1 MRYTLA
7 SAFCSCIFLIT
18 ACNNTPAPVQ
28 TNEDQKKD
36 ESTNILKDVIS
47 KVSDLTDNISKREE
61 TLHKMMDSWKTPKD
75 SIDPAE
81 EKPQDIQTPTTNYN
95 LAELAKQKETHTLK
109 NALSEANKS
118 KSGVEEMAAAL
129 SSLIG
134 LESYD
139 YLLQNIKSMVET
151 ETFINVL
158 AVLYYKIISSK
169 NEVQIENV
177 RLIFKPLSMK
187 QKKQLLGYVMLLNT
201 NNTENNHREDIIKEA
216 NYHGLNENF
225 FGKTTSDIASLKATL
240 DAVVTGQEEAKIG
253 LAVAISNHYRR
264 LVKDLPKS
272 NILIIGPSGTGKT
285 FMVQTIAESLKVP
298 FVIADSSN
306 ITQAGYIGGK
316 VTDAVTALAQKADY
330 NLEAIEQGI
339 IFYDEID
346 KMAARSGRKDTE
358 EFKRQAQ
365 ATLLK
370 TIEGIEVDVPFGR
383 SSIKVN
389 TKKILFVCAGA
400 FTGLDTIISE
410 RLAKE
415 NKSAN
420 SNMFSQVSSGDLVN
434 YGFMPELL
442 GRLPNVI
449 TLNKLTTKDFV
460 HILNNSRASI
470 LEEYKNLFK
479 LQNIKLDFTPGA
491 IESIAEKAF
500 TYDIGAR
507 ALRTVVETVMA
518 NLQFRLSSMG
528 TISSCTVTKRVIDYG
543 ELPIISFEQ

>member
-1 MRYTLA
+1 MKYLLT
-7 SAFCSCIFLIT
+7 SAFCSCIFLIA
-18 ACNNTPAPVQ
+18 ACNNNPPPTQ
-28 TNEDQKKD
+28 INEEQQKYD
-36 ESTNILKDVIS
+36 SANILKDAIN
-47 KVSDLTDNISKREE
+47 KVSTLADNISKREE
-61 TLHKMMDSWKTPKD
+61 VLQKMVDSWKTPKD
-75 SIDPAE
+75 PIDSVE
-81 EKPQDIQTPTTNYN
+81 EKPAEIETPTIKHS
-95 LAELAKQKETHTLK
+95 LAELAKQQDTQSLK
-109 NALSEANKS
+109 NALSEANKT
-118 KSGVEEMAAAL
+118 KYGTEEMAEAL
-129 SSLIG
+129 ANLIG

-139 YLLQNIKSMVET
+139 YLLQNIKSSVET

-201 NNTENNHREDIIKEA
+201 NNTENNFREEIIKEA
-216 NYHGLNENF
+216 AYHGIKENF

-240 DAVVTGQEEAKIG
+240 DAVVTGQEEAKVG

-316 VTDAVTALAQKADY
+316 VTDAVIALAQKADY

-346 KMAARSGRKDTE
+346 KMAARSGRKDSE

-370 TIEGIEVDVPFGR
+370 TIEGIEVEVPFGR
-383 SSIKVN
+383 SSIRVN

-400 FTGLDTIISE
+400 FTGLDTIIAE
-410 RLAKE
+410 RMVKE
-415 NKSAN
+415 NKTPN
-420 SNMFSQVSSGDLVN
+420 SNIFAQVSSGDLVN

-460 HILNNSRASI
+460 HILNNSRSSI

-500 TYDIGAR
+500 SYDIGAR

-528 TISSCTVTKRVIDYG
+528 SISSCTVTKRVIDYG